1 MVSTSDIVLEL
12 MLQKGY
18 NSLSNFAKRN
28 GIQKS
33 IITEAYRTNCW
44 SRNLLKRISEV
55 LGINIINLS
64 TTSAN
69 ME

>member
-12 MLQKGY
+12 ILQKGY
-18 NSLSNFAKRN
+18 GSLTNFAKKNNINR
-28 GIQKS
+28 S
-33 IITEAYRTNCW
+33 LITEAYRTNCW
-44 SRNLLKRISEV
+44 GRNLLKRISEV